1 MAHGFEVAL
10 CQPVAAGAVEVN
22 PRGHI
27 AGVILSGGA
36 SRRMGTP
43 KALLQYQGETFL
55 DRLIR
60 LFSAVCDPV
69 VVVLGHDAS
78 RIQAGL
84 KNPGEALFVVNPDP
98 DRGMLSSLQCGAGI
112 PACLGLDAVLFTP
125 VDHPNIEASTLAT
138 LSDSFF
144 THRAPVTVPVFLG
157 RKGHPV
163 CISREVI
170 GQLLAL
176 PPTSDT
182 GEIIRAHPIRRIEV
196 DDPGVVSDID
206 DPQAYAALNQAA
218 NL

>member
-1 MAHGFEVAL
+1 M
-10 CQPVAAGAVEVN
+10 N
-22 PRGHI
+22 SRGHI

-60 LFSAVCDPV
+60 LFSTVCDPV

-84 KNPGEALFVVNPDP
+84 EKPGDALFVVNPDP
-98 DRGMLSSLQCGAGI
+98 DRGMLSSLQCGTGI
-112 PACLGLDAVLFTP
+112 PACVGSDAVLFTP
-125 VDHPNIEASTLAT
+125 VDHPNIEASTIAS

-144 THRAPVTVPVFLG
+144 THRAPVTVPIFQG

-170 GQLLAL
+170 RELLAL

-182 GEIIRAHPIRRIEV
+182 GEVVRAHPIRRIEV

-206 DPQAYAALNQAA
+206 DPQAYAALNRAA